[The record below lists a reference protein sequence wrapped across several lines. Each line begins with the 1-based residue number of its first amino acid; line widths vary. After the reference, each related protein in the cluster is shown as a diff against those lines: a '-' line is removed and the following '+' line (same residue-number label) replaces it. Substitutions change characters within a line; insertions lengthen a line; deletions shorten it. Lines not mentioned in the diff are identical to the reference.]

1 VDKEKSI
8 MNDNDTL
15 NEEAFY
21 RWAEGLLDE
30 DDRERYE
37 IQIEMEV

>member
-1 VDKEKSI
+1 MDED
-8 MNDNDTL
+8 MTP

-21 RWAEGLLDE
+21 RWAEGLIDLE

-37 IQIEMEV
+37 VQIEMEV